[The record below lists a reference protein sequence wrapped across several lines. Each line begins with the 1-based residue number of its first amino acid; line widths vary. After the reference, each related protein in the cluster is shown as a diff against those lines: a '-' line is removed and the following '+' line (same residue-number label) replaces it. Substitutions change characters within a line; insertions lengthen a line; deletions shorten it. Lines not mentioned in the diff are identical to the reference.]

1 MRKTTFLNQVLP
13 VAMVLTGAAW
23 SASAADAKLDPK
35 QLEFFEKRVR
45 PVLATSCYQC
55 HSTAPDAKVKGGL
68 VMDSKEGLLKGGDSG
83 PAVVP
88 GNPKKSLMI
97 EAIQYHNKDLAMPP
111 KEEDRLTEAQVADL
125 VAWVQMGAPDPR
137 VGTAPVM
144 KTISI
149 EESRSHWAF
158 QPIQNPP
165 APKVAD
171 KNGILKTDIDRFILA
186 KMNEKGLS
194 PSPQIDKRSLIRRAA
209 YDLTGLPPTPEEVE
223 DFIKDKS
230 PNAFAKVVDRYLAS
244 PRYGE
249 RWGRHWLDVA
259 RYADNTGDRQ
269 NRGNPNYPFSWTYRD
284 YVIEAFNEDKPF
296 DQFIK
301 EQIAAD
307 RVVKGDDKRDMA
319 ALGFLTVGKRFMGN
333 QEDVIDDR
341 IDVVTQGF
349 MGLTVSCAR
358 CHDHKFDPIPTK
370 DYYALHG
377 VFSSS
382 VEPEKGPFIT
392 PPKETAEYLDFKK
405 KLAELQDELANTAT
419 SEYEKSLTQLRYT
432 LGDVMLAHHRFGTT
446 KNAAPLRSFL
456 REKNINANGYEGLA
470 KGLDKMKQDPGAVMK
485 PWFDYAS
492 LPKDEFS
499 AKSDAITAGLN
510 KDNTVNPLIAGALT
524 KAQPKSIEEVAAV
537 YGKLFKDVEKAW
549 VTERTSGNTAGMKDE
564 FEEQVRLVMHS
575 PKSPLYLS
583 TRDARVFSLIGGAQ
597 VRNFENR
604 VYAKIYT
611 LETTHPGSP
620 ARAMVL
626 EDAPRPR
633 DSAVLIRGERGR
645 RGDVAPR
652 QFLQILSKEAPKK
665 LTTGSG
671 RIDLA
676 EAIADRNNPLTARV
690 IVNRIWAKHFGE
702 GLVRTI
708 SDFGLRAEPPTHP
721 ELLDHLATYFMD
733 NGWSIK
739 KLHRYILLSG
749 VYQQGTMDNAKYEEK
764 DPANLYLWKMP
775 IRRLDFEAIR
785 DTVLMHGG
793 NIDLNAGGKPV
804 DITDNPS
811 PTRRTVYGYVDRF
824 DLPEMFRTFDFA
836 NPDMTTSVRNPTTV
850 PQQALFMMN
859 SPFVIEQ
866 AKLMVQRTD
875 FQSRKTDE
883 EKVKFLFQTLYQ
895 RNPTA
900 SEVSMAQQYMA
911 AQATKE
917 VKPETGKADWSYG
930 FGNYDAQ
937 TKQMRFKAFTD
948 TSGAAYVGGK
958 KGSDATL
965 SAAGGQPTASP
976 KIGVVRRWTAPKDGR
991 VFISGPIVHSVK
1003 EGDGIVAHIVSSRG
1017 GQLGN
1022 WTVFN
1027 GRQDVTLEHV
1037 DVKAGDTIDFVVTC
1051 GKNAEKDRFVWAPV
1065 IRMEDGPEWNARTQ
1079 FALPSKTKQQTPL
1092 NSWEKLA
1099 QALFLTNE
1107 LIYVN

>member
-1 MRKTTFLNQVLP
+1 MRKTIFTQVLP
-13 VAMVLTGAAW
+13 LAIVLAAGTAW
-23 SASAADAKLDPK
+23 QASAADAKLDPK

-45 PVLATSCYQC
+45 PVLATACYQC

-83 PAVVP
+83 PALVP
-88 GNPKKSLMI
+88 GNAKKSLMI
-97 EAIQYHNKDLAMPP
+97 EAVQYQHKDLKMPP
-111 KEEDRLTEAQVADL
+111 KEEDKLSEEQIADL

-144 KTISI
+144 KAISI
-149 EESRSHWAF
+149 EDSRKHWAF
-158 QPIQNPP
+158 QPVQNPT

-171 KNGILKTDIDRFILA
+171 KAGFVKTDIDRYVLA

-194 PSPQIDKRSLIRRAA
+194 PSPQTDKRALIRRAA

-223 DFIKDKS
+223 DFVKDKS

-269 NRGNPNYPFSWTYRD
+269 NRGNPNFPFSWTYRD

-307 RVVKGDDKRDMA
+307 RVVKGDDKRDLA
-319 ALGFLTVGKRFMGN
+319 AMGFLTVGKRFMGN

-382 VEPEKGPFIT
+382 VEPEKGPFLT

-405 KLAELQDELANTAT
+405 KLNELQEELAGTANY
-419 SEYEKSLTQLRYT
+419 EYEKSLTQLRNT
-432 LGDVMLAHHRFGTT
+432 MGDVMLGSYRFGVA

-456 REKNINANGYEGLA
+456 REKNINANGYEALA
-470 KGLDKMKQDPGAVMK
+470 KALKDMAKEPGAVMK
-485 PWFDYAS
+485 PWFAYTAI
-492 LPKDEFS
+492 PKDDFS
-499 AKSDAITAGLN
+499 SKSATITAGLN
-510 KDNTVNPLIAGALT
+510 KDSSVNPIIAGALT
-524 KAQPKSIEEVAAV
+524 KAQPKTIEEVAAV
-537 YGKLFKDVEKAW
+537 YSKLFKDSEKAW
-549 VTERTSGNTAGMKDE
+549 AEQKASGSAGMKDE
-564 FEEQVRLVMHS
+564 FEEQVRSVLHS
-575 PKSPLYLS
+575 PKSPLYLT

-597 VRNFENR
+597 VRGFENR

-620 ARAMVL
+620 ARAMVM

-645 RGDVAPR
+645 RGEAAPR

-665 LTTGSG
+665 LNTGSG

-676 EAIADRNNPLTARV
+676 EAIADKNNPLTARV

-702 GLVRTI
+702 GMVRTV

-793 NIDLNAGGKPV
+793 NMDLSNGGKPV

-811 PTRRTVYGYVDRF
+811 PNRRTVYGYVDRF

-875 FQSRKTDE
+875 FLKGKTDE
-883 EKVKFLFQTLYQ
+883 DKVKFLFQTLYQ

-900 SEVSMAQQYMA
+900 NEISMAQQYMA
-911 AQATKE
+911 AQVSKE
-917 VKPETGKADWSYG
+917 VKTDEGKTAWSYG
-930 FGNYDAQ
+930 FGNYDGA
-937 TKQMRFKAFTD
+937 TKQMRFRAFTE
-948 TSGAAYVGGK
+948 TAGNGYSGGK
-958 KGSDATL
+958 KSGDATIT
-965 SAAGGQPTASP
+965 AVGGLPTLNP
-976 KIGVVRRWTAPKDGR
+976 KIGVIRRWTAPKDGR
-991 VFISGPIVHSVK
+991 VFISGPIAHNVK
-1003 EGDGIVAHIVSSRG
+1003 EGDGIVAHIVSSRN
-1017 GQLGN
+1017 GQLGS
-1022 WTVFN
+1022 WTVLN
-1027 GRQDVTLEHV
+1027 DKQDVIIEHV
-1037 DVKAGDTIDFVVTC
+1037 DVKVGDTIDFVVTC
-1051 GKNAEKDRFVWAPV
+1051 GKNADKDRFVWSPV

-1079 FALPSKTKQQTPL
+1079 FVLPSKTKERTPL